1 MRALLYFAAVFAGAL
16 GLVGFLTWPAWE
28 LVSQFL
34 NVPFHRVGNR
44 LAMLGLAVG
53 LVLVARR
60 LQLNNRD
67 AMGYGL
73 AKVYFL
79 RQLAMGF
86 CLGLLLM
93 LPLAAVMLALGLRV
107 PIESAGFIT
116 LFELTLASALS
127 GITIAF
133 IEETFMRGAM
143 YSAIERESGV
153 LPAVLAT
160 AMLFA
165 ATHFFA
171 RYRIPADAV
180 SFRSG
185 FELVGG
191 SLRSFGRPEIIFDA
205 FISLASVG
213 VLLALVRRHTG
224 NIAACI
230 GLHAGWVTVMLVTRR
245 MTTAAP
251 SHSGAWLISQHDGFV
266 GYLTLAWTAAVA
278 VPLLAYYRK
287 A

>member
-1 MRALLYFAAVFAGAL
+1 MRALMYFAALIAGML
-16 GLVGFLTWPAWE
+16 GVVAIATWPAWE
-28 LVSQFL
+28 LVNQL
-34 NVPFHRVGNR
+34 VPVPFHRVGNR

-53 LVLVARR
+53 LVLVAR
-60 LQLNNRD
+60 QLGVNNRV
-67 AMGYGL
+67 AMGYGISGG
-73 AKVYFL
+73 AFL
-79 RQLAMGF
+79 RQLVLGF
-86 CLGLLLM
+86 CFGMLLM
-93 LPLAAVMLALGLRV
+93 LPLSALMLALGLRV
-107 PIESAGFIT
+107 PVPGANFSALIN
-116 LFELTLASALS
+116 LALASVLS
-127 GITIAF
+127 GLTIAL

-160 AMLFA
+160 AMLYA
-165 ATHFFA
+165 GAHFFA
-171 RYRIPADAV
+171 RYKISTEDAN
-180 SFRSG
+180 FLSG

-191 SLRSFGRPEIIFDA
+191 SLRSFSHPEIIFDA
-205 FISLASVG
+205 FICLASVG

-245 MTTAAP
+245 LTTAAP
-251 SHSGAWLISQHDGFV
+251 DHGGAWLLSQHDGFV
-266 GYLTLAWTAAVA
+266 GYLTLGWTAAVA